1 MLIKIDRRN
10 IKEEGVEQEKS
21 KALSVKEEANKVV
34 HLVDSLYSPHQES
47 LQYEAINKR
56 IQTII
61 EKEVE
66 QLYNEFVQ
74 DNMERM
80 VTQGVKACPSFLDD
94 AVRNTCT
101 LHVIY
106 SVHLTCICK
115 LTCIVGIFKFIM
127 KFCTCTCAS
136 CDVFIAFCFC
146 QFL

>member
-106 SVHLTCICK
+106 SVYLTCMCK
-115 LTCIVGIFKFIM
+115 LTCIVGIFKFNEKYILYM
-127 KFCTCTCAS
+127 YLC
-136 CDVFIAFCFC
+136 
-146 QFL
+146 LL

>member
-1 MLIKIDRRN
+1 MEEMLIKMDRRN

-56 IQTII
+56 IQTVI

-94 AVRNTCT
+94 AVCNIMYTYNVYT
-101 LHVIY
+101 
-106 SVHLTCICK
+106 VHA
-115 LTCIVGIFKFIM
+115 CIVYQQGSI
-127 KFCTCTCAS
+127 
-136 CDVFIAFCFC
+136 
-146 QFL
+146 Q